1 MEMVGLVARYYLM
14 GLFKFGLGKM
24 GPLPC
29 AVQIIFFVVARLI
42 SRLSCSGCEKVMIV
56 NIC

>member
-1 MEMVGLVARYYLM
+1 LEMVGLEARYCLM

-24 GPLPC
+24 SPLLC
-29 AVQIIFFVVARLI
+29 IVQIIFSIVARLI
-42 SRLSCSGCEKVMIV
+42 SRLSCNGWEKLMIV